1 MRIIFRNANL
11 RWILLLSWL
20 VVGNTVMA
28 ASRANP
34 ESATGLQRP
43 DAVIAKRMLVVT
55 AHPHATQVGYQVLQR
70 GGSAADAA
78 VAIQAALTLVEPQ
91 SSGIGGGAFM
101 LYWDAD
107 KQQLLT
113 YDGRETAPGT
123 ATSELFVGD
132 DGKPM
137 RWVDALVGGRSVGVP
152 GVLRMLELAHQQ
164 QGVLPWSELFDGAVE
179 LARQGFEVTP
189 RLQQL
194 LEQEM
199 NPGIKRY
206 SQARDYFY
214 PSGQPL
220 QAGDKLANPQLAQTL
235 QKIAEQGADYLYSG
249 ELAQRLV
256 DRVHGASD
264 NPGLLQLEDLAD
276 YQAKVRQPLCQPFR
290 QYQVCGM
297 PPPTSGGVTVLQI
310 LAMMEHQGLPDLEPQ
325 GIDFAHR
332 FSQASRLAYADR
344 GRYLADSDFVN
355 VPVRQLL
362 DRDYLRQR
370 AKLIDP
376 QLDMGSASPGQF
388 DNVAYADDESP
399 ELPSTSHFVVVDSRG
414 NAVSMTT
421 SIEMAFGSTLMVD
434 GFLLNNQLTDFSFV
448 AERDGQLIAN
458 RVEPGKRPRSS
469 MSPMMVFDQQGRLVL
484 LTGSPGGSR
493 IINYV
498 AQMLLQTLVWGMD
511 PQQVVTLPHI
521 SNRNGV
527 TELELDS
534 QAPEQ
539 VKALQAGLEQR
550 GHTVK
555 VTAMNSGIHAIMR
568 NRDGSWRSAVDPRR
582 EGLALGQ

>member
-1 MRIIFRNANL
+1 MLILSFWVGGNAA
-11 RWILLLSWL
+11 
-20 VVGNTVMA
+20 MA

-34 ESATGLQRP
+34 ESATGLQRA
-43 DAVIAKRMLVVT
+43 DVVVAEKMLVVT
-55 AHPHATQVGYQVLQR
+55 AHPHATKIGYQVLQR

-101 LYWDAD
+101 LYWNAEN
-107 KQQLLT
+107 KQLST
-113 YDGRETAPGT
+113 YDGRETAPAT
-123 ATSELFVGD
+123 ASTELFID
-132 DGKPM
+132 SKGKPM

-164 QGVLPWSELFDGAVE
+164 QGVLPWSELFSEAVE
-179 LARQGFEVTP
+179 LARQGFIVTP

-220 QAGDKLANPQLAQTL
+220 QAGDTLVNPSLAQTL
-235 QKIAEQGADYLYSG
+235 ESIAEQGADHLYSG

-264 NPGLLQLEDLAD
+264 NPGLLQLDDLAG

-310 LAMMEHQGLPDLEPQ
+310 LAMMEHQGLPDLEPH
-325 GIDFAHR
+325 GVDFAHR

-344 GRYLADSDFVN
+344 GRYLADSDFVD

-362 DRDYLRQR
+362 DRDYLRRR

-376 QLDMGSASPGQF
+376 QADMGTASPGQF
-388 DNVAYADDESP
+388 DSVAYADDESP
-399 ELPSTSHFVVVDSRG
+399 ELPSTSHFVVVDSQG

-448 AERDGQLIAN
+448 AERDGKLIAN

-469 MSPMMVFDQQGRLVL
+469 MSPMMVFDQEGRLML

-498 AQMLLQTLVWGMD
+498 AQMLLQTLVWDLD
-511 PQQVVTLPHI
+511 PQQVVALPHI
-521 SNRNGV
+521 SNRNGA
-527 TELELDS
+527 TELELNAE
-534 QAPEQ
+534 APEQ
-539 VKALQAGLEQR
+539 AQALQTELEQR
-550 GHTVK
+550 GHKVK
-555 VTAMNSGIHAIMR
+555 VTAMNSGIHAIIR
-568 NRDGSWRSAVDPRR
+568 SRDGTWRSAVDPRR
-582 EGLALGQ
+582 EGLALGE